1 MKQKILIVD
10 DDFDIVQ
17 SLESRLQWL
26 GYQVFTAQDGLPALG
41 IINREKPA
49 LVLLDLELPTL
60 SGLELLKRLPQ
71 LSHIPPVIIMTA
83 FGSIERAVEAMKLG
97 ASDFIIKPFDQ
108 EYLKVQIKKALDQDA
123 LRHKGQCGQTEIDS
137 RYTTLVGESQEM
149 KAVLETAQRAAN
161 TDVSILLTGETG
173 TGKELLARSIHR
185 WSPRGHE
192 PFMVINC
199 AALPESLLENEL
211 FGHERGAYTGATER
225 QAGKL
230 EAADGGTVFLDEM
243 GDMPVA
249 LQCRLLR
256 ILQDKEFHRIG
267 GTQSVQV
274 DVRFIAATNKN
285 LSQGIREGTFREDLF
300 FRLNVFPIT
309 LPPLRARM
317 TDLAGLA
324 ACVLNREGNDAK
336 DGVKRLGEDAL
347 NLMKQY
353 HWPGNIRELENVLIR
368 ASILSQGNEIDPS
381 ALCLEKTAPAPAR
394 IPTQISTNGS
404 YHEYMETFSKEV
416 IIDALRKTD
425 WNQTKAAAYL
435 KLQRTYFTKL
445 LKQKHIPTK
454 PPQT

>member
-10 DDFDIVQ
+10 DDFDIVK

-26 GYQVFTAQDGLPALG
+26 GYQIFTAQDGLPALG
-41 IINREKPA
+41 IINKEKPA

-71 LSHIPPVIIMTA
+71 LSHMPIVIIMTA

-97 ASDFIIKPFDQ
+97 ALDFIIKPFDQ
-108 EYLKVQIKKALDQDA
+108 GYLKVQIKKALDQDA
-123 LRHKGQCGQTEIDS
+123 LRHKGQCVQSQIDE
-137 RYTTLVGESQEM
+137 RYAAIVGESQEM
-149 KAVLETAQRAAN
+149 QTVLKTARQAAN
-161 TDVSILLTGETG
+161 TDVSVLLMGETG

-185 WSPRGHE
+185 WSPRGHK

-230 EAADGGTVFLDEM
+230 EAADGGTVFLDEI
-243 GDMPVA
+243 GDMPITF
-249 LQCRLLR
+249 QCRLLR
-256 ILQDKEFHRIG
+256 LLQDKEFHRIG
-267 GTQSVQV
+267 GTQSLQV

-285 LSQGIREGTFREDLF
+285 LSQGIGDGTFRQDLF

-317 TDLAGLA
+317 TDLAELA
-324 ACVLNREGNDAK
+324 ASVLNRERNRTTN
-336 DGVKRLGEDAL
+336 GVKRLGENTL

-368 ASILSQGNEIDPS
+368 ASILSQGQEIDPT
-381 ALCLEKTAPAPAR
+381 ALCLEKTTPSLAKL
-394 IPTQISTNGS
+394 PTQISTNES
-404 YHEYMETFSKEV
+404 YHEHMETFSKEV

-454 PPQT
+454 PPQA

>member
-71 LSHIPPVIIMTA
+71 LSHIPVVIIMTA

-108 EYLKVQIKKALDQDA
+108 EYLKVQIKKALDQNE
-123 LRHKGQCGQTEIDS
+123 LSHKGQSLQTEIDL
-137 RYTTLVGESQEM
+137 RYETIVGESQEM
-149 KAVLETAQRAAN
+149 KTVLETAQQAAN
-161 TDVSILLTGETG
+161 TDVSVLLMGETG

-185 WSPRGHE
+185 WSPRSHQ

-230 EAADGGTVFLDEM
+230 EAADGGTVFLDEI
-243 GDMPVA
+243 GDMPVT

-285 LSQGIREGTFREDLF
+285 LSHGIREGTFRQDLF

-317 TDLAGLA
+317 TDLAELA
-324 ACVLNREGNDAK
+324 ACVLNREGNGAK

-347 NLMKQY
+347 TLMKQY

-368 ASILSQGNEIDPS
+368 ASILSQGNEIDQG
-381 ALCLEKTAPAPAR
+381 ALCLEKTTSSPAR
-394 IPTQISTNGS
+394 IPNQISTNGS
-404 YHEYMETFSKEV
+404 YHEHMETFSKEV
-416 IIDALRKTD
+416 IIDALRKTR

-445 LKQKHIPTK
+445 LKQKNIPTK
-454 PPQT
+454 PPQA